1 MASKNKKLTEEE
13 IREDTVPEGAGT
25 EVPETPE
32 TPETQETLEAK
43 EPEQTPEAKKERPP
57 KDYVQKALEL
67 VKKQREGDGSQELF
81 VVEQSLV
88 EALRFI
94 EKHEKKGGA

>member
-1 MASKNKKLTEEE
+1 MASKKKTLTEEE

-32 TPETQETLEAK
+32 PPEAEV
-43 EPEQTPEAKKERPP
+43 PEQTQEPKKERPP

-67 VKKQREGDGSQELF
+67 VKKQREGDGSRELF
-81 VVEQSLV
+81 VVEQNLV

>member
-1 MASKNKKLTEEE
+1 MARTRKTLTEEE

-25 EVPETPE
+25 EVPKTPGTPE
-32 TPETQETLEAK
+32 QKELEQPQE
-43 EPEQTPEAKKERPP
+43 PKKEHPP
-57 KDYVQKALEL
+57 KDYVKKALEL
-67 VKKQREGDGSQELF
+67 IREQREGDGSQELF
-81 VVEQSLV
+81 VVEQNLV

>member
-32 TPETQETLEAK
+32 TPELNEPAQTQE
-43 EPEQTPEAKKERPP
+43 PKKERPP

>member
-1 MASKNKKLTEEE
+1 MASRNKKQLTEEE

-25 EVPETPE
+25 EVPETQE
-32 TPETQETLEAK
+32 TPEPE
-43 EPEQTPEAKKERPP
+43 EPGQTPEPKKERPP
-57 KDYVQKALEL
+57 KDYVQKALER